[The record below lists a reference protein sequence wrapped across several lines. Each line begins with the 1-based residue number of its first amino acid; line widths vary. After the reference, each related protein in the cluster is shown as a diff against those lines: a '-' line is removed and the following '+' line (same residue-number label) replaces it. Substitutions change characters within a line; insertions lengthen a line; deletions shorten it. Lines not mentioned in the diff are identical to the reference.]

1 MSGLPT
7 TIDPVMLADKGARLC
22 GQISVAALPRLAESC
37 RSRVGTV
44 DVDLEFTRGDG
55 GDVRL
60 MIGHIRVRVR
70 LTCQRCLEDMDYE
83 LSARPRVVLLR
94 PGESDEALPPE
105 VDSLTVDKPIALS
118 TLVEDEL
125 LLVMPMIPLHD
136 LAHCPARAHVT
147 PAKAQDAAGEREP
160 SPFAALGQLKRNG
173 H

>member
-1 MSGLPT
+1 M
-7 TIDPVMLADKGARLC
+7 IDPVMLADKGARLC
-22 GQISVAALPRLAESC
+22 GKLAVATLPRLAETC
-37 RSRVGTV
+37 RSHAGEV

-60 MIGHIRVRVR
+60 MVGSLHARVR

-94 PGESDEALPPE
+94 PGEPDEAMPPE
-105 VDSLTVDKPIALS
+105 VDCLTVDKPIALS
-118 TLVEDEL
+118 ALVEDEL

-136 LAHCPARAHVT
+136 LEHCPARGHMAPVRAHDV
-147 PAKAQDAAGEREP
+147 AGERKP
-160 SPFAALGQLKRNG
+160 SPFAALGQLKRNE